1 MPFYVYVLES
11 LSTGRLYT
19 GHTKNLDERVDQHN
33 SGKSRYTRGRGP
45 WRLMF
50 YEEFASRGE
59 AVIRERF
66 LKTGRGRDWI
76 RSRLDE
82 STQS

>member
-11 LSTGRLYT
+11 ESSDRLYT
-19 GHTKNLDERVDQHN
+19 GHTKNIDERVNQHN

-50 YEEFASRGE
+50 YEEYATRGE
-59 AVIRERF
+59 AMVREKF

-76 RSRLDE
+76 KSKLAGR
-82 STQS
+82 TQS

>member
-11 LSTGRLYT
+11 VSSGRLYT
-19 GHTKNLDERVDQHN
+19 GHTMNIDQRVNQHN
-33 SGKSRYTRGRGP
+33 SGMSRYTRGRGP

-50 YEEFASRGE
+50 YEEFATRGE
-59 AVIRERF
+59 AVTRERF

-76 RSRLDE
+76 KSRLDGDI
-82 STQS
+82 QS